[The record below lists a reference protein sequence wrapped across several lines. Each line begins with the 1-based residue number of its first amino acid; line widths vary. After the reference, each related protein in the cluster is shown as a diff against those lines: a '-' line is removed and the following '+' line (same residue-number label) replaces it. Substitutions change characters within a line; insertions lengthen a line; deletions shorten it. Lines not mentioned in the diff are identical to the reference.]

1 MAPCPSKSLYG
12 LPTTPQKA
20 HCVDPTLRQML
31 SIDGENAALNVV
43 FSVTY
48 YVEFRNAIAVLL
60 CQGLERTGG

>member
-1 MAPCPSKSLYG
+1 
-12 LPTTPQKA
+12 
-20 HCVDPTLRQML
+20 ML